1 MVASP
6 EPADGM
12 PSGGAADDAALVTGL
27 VEGHNGGLAALYD
40 AYASRLYS
48 YAASLLGDEHAAAD
62 VTHDT
67 ILIAADR
74 IGQLR
79 DSARLRPWLY
89 SICRNGC
96 LREFRRHRKTMS
108 IDESPELAGRTASMV
123 VDFDAEL
130 DAEASRELV
139 SDAMDGMSEADREI
153 LDLALRHNLDYAELS
168 KILGVGANNARARVG
183 RCRASLATA
192 IGSLLLFRGAP
203 GRCVELDRLVDGQR
217 FTPLVRKRISRHAE
231 SCSACAGS
239 RGRALQAIATAA
251 LPLLVVPAFLR
262 SRVVTDGDPSR
273 VAAATWLE
281 NAPRFDANGWPIT
294 PGSGP
299 SPAAAAVIGVAGA
312 AVILAGLG
320 IWITQGAYN
329 PGTGTTNG
337 EFTSVGDGGQGG
349 PPRAAVVP
357 NPSITTATP
366 SPTKS
371 SAKTSAKPTTAT
383 PTPSRAAS
391 SWNTVRA
398 TPTRSKSP
406 SRKPTRSASPA
417 NPTSPAPAT
426 VAPSTSAPAPP
437 PPPVDPGC
445 LPWSS
450 SNPGGYTTPTPPAG
464 C

>member
-1 MVASP
+1 MVSSP
-6 EPADGM
+6 EPADCL
-12 PSGGAADDAALVTGL
+12 PPGGNPGDADLVSDL
-27 VEGHNGGLAALYD
+27 VEQNEGSLAALYD
-40 AYASRLYS
+40 AYASRLYT
-48 YAASLLGDEHAAAD
+48 YAASLLGDEHSAAD

-67 ILIAADR
+67 ILIAAER

-79 DSARLRPWLY
+79 DPARLRPWLY

-96 LREFRRHRKTMS
+96 LREFRRHRKTIS
-108 IDESPELAGRTASMV
+108 IDESPELAGQTASLV

-139 SDAMDGMSEADREI
+139 ADAMDGMSEADREI
-153 LDLALRHNLDYAELS
+153 LDLALRHDLNSAELS
-168 KILGVGANNARARVG
+168 KVLGVEANNARARVG

-203 GRCVELDRLVDGQR
+203 GRCVDLDRLVDGQR
-217 FTPLVRKRISRHAE
+217 FTPLVRKRIARHAE
-231 SCSACAGS
+231 GCSTCAGS
-239 RGRALQAIATAA
+239 RGRAIQAIATVA

-262 SRVVTDGDPSR
+262 SRVVTDGDPTR

-281 NAPRFDANGWPIT
+281 HAPRFDTDGWPVP
-294 PGSGP
+294 PGGGP
-299 SPAAAAVIGVAGA
+299 SPRAATLIGVAGA

-320 IWITQGAYN
+320 IWIVQGSHP
-329 PGTGTTNG
+329 PGTDTTIG
-337 EFTSVGDGGQGG
+337 ESTSVGDGGPGV
-349 PPRAAVVP
+349 PPQAAVVP
-357 NPSITTATP
+357 GPSTSTTP

-371 SAKTSAKPTTAT
+371 SAKASAKPTTAT
-383 PTPSRAAS
+383 PTPSWTAS
-391 SWNTVRA
+391 SWTTVKA

-406 SRKPTRSASPA
+406 SRKPTRSAG
-417 NPTSPAPAT
+417 PTSPAPAS
-426 VAPSTSAPAPP
+426 AEPSTSTPAPPP